1 MTHHTLSFRHFSV
14 SRKRFNLHFGRV
26 AASLAW
32 AWILAA
38 TVMAFSGCGH
48 PAPPPPPPPPQ
59 VGIVTVTPEKVGLV
73 TELPGRLNAVR
84 VAEVRARVAG
94 ILTKRVF
101 VEGSEV
107 KEGGILALI
116 DPAPFRAAL
125 DSAEAALAKAKAN
138 LRQYEAQAGRYA
150 ELVPIHAVSQQDYDN
165 AVAAVDGGKA
175 DVATGQANVVTAKL
189 NLGYATVTA
198 PISGR
203 IGRALVTE
211 GALVGQTD
219 ATEIASIQQLDPIY
233 FDFTQSSA
241 DLLRLRRAVESGQM
255 KNVDGQVKVTLL
267 LEDGST
273 YGHPGHLLFSDV
285 TVDETTGMVSLRAEI
300 PNPERLLLPGMY
312 ARGRLE
318 QAVAQAALT
327 VPVRG
332 VQHNTD
338 GSASVMIVNSDNK
351 VEVRPVQLGSVQGQR
366 WVVLT
371 GLKSGDRVIID
382 GLQKV
387 APDMTVATVPF
398 KAAAEP
404 KAPQAAKP

>member
-1 MTHHTLSFRHFSV
+1 
-14 SRKRFNLHFGRV
+14 
-26 AASLAW
+26 
-32 AWILAA
+32 
-38 TVMAFSGCGH
+38 
-48 PAPPPPPPPPQ
+48 
-59 VGIVTVTPEKVGLV
+59 
-73 TELPGRLNAVR
+73 
-84 VAEVRARVAG
+84 
-94 ILTKRVF
+94 
-101 VEGSEV
+101 
-107 KEGGILALI
+107 
-116 DPAPFRAAL
+116 
-125 DSAEAALAKAKAN
+125 
-138 LRQYEAQAGRYA
+138 
-150 ELVPIHAVSQQDYDN
+150 
-165 AVAAVDGGKA
+165 
-175 DVATGQANVVTAKL
+175 
-189 NLGYATVTA
+189 
-198 PISGR
+198 
-203 IGRALVTE
+203 
-211 GALVGQTD
+211 
-219 ATEIASIQQLDPIY
+219 
-233 FDFTQSSA
+233 
-241 DLLRLRRAVESGQM
+241 
-255 KNVDGQVKVTLL
+255 
-267 LEDGST
+267 
-273 YGHPGHLLFSDV
+273 
-285 TVDETTGMVSLRAEI
+285 MVSLRAEI